1 MKKIVI
7 FVCGEVS
14 KKCTA
19 NGCFRTFNEKSDSFA
34 EYKNE
39 ETMADEDIQLVA
51 FNTCP
56 GCDQDPL
63 DNLKSKLERLKKAET
78 DTVHIST
85 CIRGRCENYEEFANI
100 LAEAGFDVVGYTH
113 GSRGGKLENTLW
125 IKDGEKSRYKKSLE
139 EN

>member
-1 MKKIVI
+1 MKKIMI

-19 NGCFRTFNEKSDSFA
+19 NGCFRTFNEKVDSF
-34 EYKNE
+34 EVYKDE
-39 ETMADEDIQLVA
+39 EIQMAA

-63 DNLKSKLERLKKAET
+63 GNLRSKIEKIKKSGT

-85 CIRGRCENYEEFANI
+85 CIRGRCENYESFAEI
-100 LAEAGFDVVGYTH
+100 LAEAGLDVVGYTH
-113 GSRGGKLENTLW
+113 GSINGKLDNTIW
-125 IKDGEKSRYKKSLE
+125 IKDGEVKHYESGM
-139 EN
+139 